1 MIIHDAHTHIFPD
14 KIAAKATKSIGD
26 FYEFDKMY
34 CDATTENLNKTDEKI
49 HAGFKLVCSSAV
61 TKEQVDGINTFIV
74 SECSKNPSFLG
85 FAALHPET
93 KNYIEV
99 LDYAQE
105 HGLRGVKFHSD
116 FQRCNIDDKRA
127 YPMYKE
133 MVKRN
138 MPVLFHM
145 GDHRYDFSSP
155 LRLKKL
161 MHDIPDL
168 KIMAAHFGGY
178 HRWDDALTLEK
189 SKNLYFDTSSALPFM
204 EKEIVYKFFEKFGD
218 DSFLFGTD
226 FPMWNAEEELERFLS
241 LNLGE
246 ETNEK
251 VLHKNFEKLFGLTYE
266 GENK

>member
-26 FYEFDKMY
+26 FYEFDEMY
-34 CDATTENLNKTDEKI
+34 CDATCENLEKTDGKI

-61 TKEQVDGINTFIV
+61 TKEQVDGINTFII
-74 SECSKNPSFLG
+74 SECRKNPTFLG

-93 KNYIEV
+93 ENYIEV
-99 LDYAQE
+99 LDFAQE
-105 HGLRGVKFHSD
+105 NGLRGVKFHSD

-133 MVKRN
+133 MAKRN

-145 GDHRYDFSSP
+145 GDNRYDFSSP
-155 LRLKKL
+155 LRLKRL

-168 KIMAAHFGGY
+168 KVMAAHFGGY
-178 HRWDDALTLEK
+178 QRWDEALTLEK
-189 SKNLYFDTSSALPFM
+189 SENLYFDTSSALPFM
-204 EKEIVYKFFEKFGD
+204 EKETVYKFFEKFGD
-218 DSFLFGTD
+218 DRFLFGTD

-251 VLHKNFEKLFGLTYE
+251 VLSKNFEKLFGLTY
-266 GENK
+266 GG